1 MRADLPSGTVT
12 FLFTDVEGSTRL
24 LDELG
29 AERYAEAL
37 AEHRRVVRGACAE
50 RAGVEVDTQG
60 DAFFV
65 AFPTAP
71 GALDAAR
78 AIVEELQPG
87 LIRVRI
93 GVHTG
98 TPILTQEGYVG
109 PDVHRAARI
118 AASGHGG
125 QVLVSAATAALV
137 DGMGPNGDPGLR
149 DLGEHRFKD
158 LSAPER
164 VFQLGDGEFPALKSL
179 YRTNLPV
186 PATSF
191 LGRRQELDAV
201 AALLSADDVRLLTL
215 TGPGGTGKTRLA
227 VQTAAEVAEAYPDG
241 IWWVPL
247 GSLRTAHHV
256 MPALADA
263 LAVEKLPG
271 LDLADAVAARL
282 DGRRAL
288 LLLDNAEHLL
298 PDVAHE
304 IARLR
309 DVAGPTIVV
318 TSRERLRLQGEHV
331 YAVPPLAQ
339 RDGVELFVSR
349 ARAVETEVRASTAV
363 GELCSRLDNLPLALE
378 LAAARTIVF
387 SPEQL
392 LERLSERLDLLQ
404 AGRDADPRQQTL
416 RATIEWSHG
425 LLDEHEQALFRR
437 LAVFAGGATYDAAE
451 AVCEASP
458 DTLQSLVDKSLL
470 RRREAERPRFWMLET
485 IRELA
490 VEHLDASGERAE
502 VRRSHAEHYLGVARE
517 SKMDAEAV
525 GPQRH
530 DLVIPERDNLRAA
543 LAWSLET
550 GEVELG
556 LELFVSLENYWATSA
571 PEEGLEWAAALLAN
585 RGEADE
591 HLVARVLRVQ
601 GGMQNATGQVDAS
614 ERSWDEA
621 MAILRRVGDERGIA
635 ILLHRYSNT
644 AIRRG
649 DVARVRAF
657 AEESLAAHRRA
668 GRFPKGEAQ
677 AVSSLAWVAR
687 QEGDLQRAL
696 ELLDES
702 GRMCDEAGFRW
713 WRAGTLAN
721 AGDVLVEL
729 GRLDEARS
737 RVQQALAIS
746 RSMHDRFG
754 VVYELRLLAEVAAA
768 AGDPRRAGV
777 LLGAT
782 EAEHQRAPVGPWIH
796 GSTTPSHLVELDDP
810 QFARGREEGRRLE
823 LDDAVGIAL
832 GDA

>member
-12 FLFTDVEGSTRL
+12 FLFTDVEGSTKL

-29 AERYAEAL
+29 AEAYAAAL
-37 AEHRRVVRGACAE
+37 AEHRRIVREACAA
-50 RAGVEVDTQG
+50 RDGSEVDTQG
-60 DAFFV
+60 DAFFL

-71 GALDAAR
+71 AAVQAAQ
-78 AIVEELQPG
+78 AITEDLSAG
-87 LIRVRI
+87 SIRLRI
-93 GVHTG
+93 GLHTG
-98 TPILTQEGYVG
+98 TPLLTEEGYVG

-125 QVLVSAATAALV
+125 QVLVSSSTASLLDGDSLV
-137 DGMGPNGDPGLR
+137 

-164 VFQLGDGEFPALKSL
+164 VYQLGEGDFPALKSL
-179 YRTNLPV
+179 HRTNLPT

-201 AALLSADDVRLLTL
+201 AALLSADGVRLLTL

-227 VQTAAEVAEAYPDG
+227 VQAAAEVAEAYPDG

-309 DVAGPTIVV
+309 DVAGPTILV

-331 YAVPPLAQ
+331 YAVPPLAHG
-339 RDGVELFVSR
+339 DGVELFVSR
-349 ARAVETEVRASTAV
+349 ARAVDSDLRPSAAV
-363 GELCSRLDNLPLALE
+363 DELCTRLDHLPLALE

-387 SPEQL
+387 SPGQL

-425 LLDEHEQALFRR
+425 LLDEAEQALFRR
-437 LAVFAGGATYDAAE
+437 LAVFVGGCAYDAAE
-451 AVCEASP
+451 EVCGASP

-470 RRREAERPRFWMLET
+470 RRRETEPPRFWMLET

-502 VRRSHAEHYLGVARE
+502 VRRRHAEHYLGVARE

-556 LELFVSLENYWATSA
+556 LELFVTLENYWATNA
-571 PEEGLEWAAALLAN
+571 AEEGLEWAAALLAD

-649 DVARVRAF
+649 DVARVRTF
-657 AEESLAAHRRA
+657 AEESLASHRRA

-687 QEGDLQRAL
+687 QEGDLDRAL

-721 AGDVLVEL
+721 AGEVLVEL

-737 RVQQALAIS
+737 RVQQALAMS

-754 VVYELRLLAEVAAA
+754 VVYELRLLAEIDAA
-768 AGDPRRAGV
+768 AGDLRRAGV

-782 EAEHQRAPVGPWIH
+782 EAEHQRAAVGPWIH
-796 GSTTPSHLVELDDP
+796 GSLKPSHLVEVDDP

>member
-1 MRADLPSGTVT
+1 MHAV
-12 FLFTDVEGSTRL
+12 
-24 LDELG
+24 
-29 AERYAEAL
+29 AEA
-37 AEHRRVVRGACAE
+37 
-50 RAGVEVDTQG
+50 
-60 DAFFV
+60 
-65 AFPTAP
+65 
-71 GALDAAR
+71 
-78 AIVEELQPG
+78 
-87 LIRVRI
+87 
-93 GVHTG
+93 
-98 TPILTQEGYVG
+98 
-109 PDVHRAARI
+109 
-118 AASGHGG
+118 
-125 QVLVSAATAALV
+125 
-137 DGMGPNGDPGLR
+137 
-149 DLGEHRFKD
+149 
-158 LSAPER
+158 
-164 VFQLGDGEFPALKSL
+164 
-179 YRTNLPV
+179 
-186 PATSF
+186 
-191 LGRRQELDAV
+191 
-201 AALLSADDVRLLTL
+201 
-215 TGPGGTGKTRLA
+215 
-227 VQTAAEVAEAYPDG
+227 AEAYPDG
-241 IWWVPL
+241 VWWVPL
-247 GSLRTAHHV
+247 ASLRSAHHV
-256 MPALADA
+256 VASLADA

-271 LDLADAVAARL
+271 LDLAHAVAARL
-282 DGRRAL
+282 DGKRAL

-298 PDVAHE
+298 PDVADE

-309 DVAGPTIVV
+309 DVPGPTLVV

-349 ARAVETEVRASTAV
+349 ARAVETEVRPSTAV

-425 LLDEHEQALFRR
+425 LLDEREQALFRR
-437 LAVFAGGATYDAAE
+437 FAVFAGGATYDAAE
-451 AVCEASP
+451 AVCDASP

-490 VEHLDASGERAE
+490 VERLDAAGERAGI
-502 VRRSHAEHYLGVARE
+502 RRRHAEHYLEVARG
-517 SKMDAEAV
+517 SNLDAERQ
-525 GPQRH
+525 GIQRH
-530 DLVIPERDNLRAA
+530 DLVIPERDNMRAA
-543 LAWSLET
+543 LAWALET
-550 GEVELG
+550 GERELG
-556 LELFVSLENYWATSA
+556 LELFVSLENYWATNA
-571 PEEGLEWAAALLAN
+571 AEEGLEWAEALLAD
-585 RGEADE
+585 RGDADE
-591 HLVARVLRVQ
+591 RLVARVLRVQ
-601 GGMQNATGQVDAS
+601 GGMQNATGQADAS

-649 DVARVRAF
+649 DVARVRTF

-687 QEGDLQRAL
+687 QEGDLERAL

-721 AGDVLVEL
+721 AGEVLGEL

-746 RSMHDRFG
+746 RSMNDRFG
-754 VVYELRLLAEVAAA
+754 VVYELRLLAEIDAAT
-768 AGDPRRAGV
+768 GDLRRAGV

-782 EAEHQRAPVGPWIH
+782 EAEHQRAAVGPWIQ
-796 GSTTPSHLVELDDP
+796 GSTKPSHLVEVDDP

>member
-1 MRADLPSGTVT
+1 MRTDLPSGTVT

-29 AERYAEAL
+29 AERYADAL
-37 AEHRRVVRGACAE
+37 AEHRRIVREVCGVRGGA
-50 RAGVEVDTQG
+50 EVDTQG

-65 AFPTAP
+65 AFPTAQE
-71 GALDAAR
+71 ALDAAR
-78 AIVEELQPG
+78 AIVDGLDPG
-87 LIRVRI
+87 PIRVRI
-93 GVHTG
+93 GLHTG
-98 TPILTQEGYVG
+98 TPIVTEEGYVG
-109 PDVHRAARI
+109 QDVHRAARI

-125 QVLVSAATAALV
+125 QVLVSSSTKALL
-137 DGMGPNGDPGLR
+137 DGETLR

-158 LSAPER
+158 LAEAER
-164 VFQLGDGEFPALKSL
+164 VFQLGDGEFPPLRSL

-201 AALLSADDVRLLTL
+201 AALLSADHVRLLTL

-227 VQTAAEVAEAYPDG
+227 VQAAAEVAEAYPDG

-247 GSLRTAHHV
+247 GSLRTVHHV
-256 MPALADA
+256 VPALADA

-271 LDLADAVAARL
+271 LDLAHAVAARL

-298 PDVAHE
+298 PDAAHE

-309 DVAGPTIVV
+309 DVPGPTLVV

-331 YAVPPLAQ
+331 YAVPPLAHQ
-339 RDGVELFVSR
+339 DGVELFVSR
-349 ARAVETEVRASTAV
+349 ARALDRELLPSAAID
-363 GELCSRLDNLPLALE
+363 ELCSRLDHLPLALE

-387 SPEQL
+387 SPGQL
-392 LERLSERLDLLQ
+392 LERLSQRLDLLQ
-404 AGRDADPRQQTL
+404 AGLDADPRQQTL

-425 LLDEHEQALFRR
+425 LLDQAEQALFRR
-437 LAVFAGGATYDAAE
+437 LSVFVGGCAYDAAE
-451 AVCEASP
+451 EVCGASP
-458 DTLQSLVDKSLL
+458 DALQSLVDKSLL
-470 RRREAERPRFWMLET
+470 RRRETEPPRFWMLET

-502 VRRSHAEHYLGVARE
+502 VRRRHAEHYLGVARE

-550 GEVELG
+550 EELELG

-571 PEEGLEWAAALLAN
+571 PEEGLEWAAALLAD
-585 RGEADE
+585 RGDADE

-601 GGMQNATGQVDAS
+601 GGMQNATGQVDDS

-621 MAILRRVGDERGIA
+621 MAILRRIGDERGIA

-649 DVARVRAF
+649 DVARVRTF

-668 GRFPKGEAQ
+668 GGFPKGEAQ
-677 AVSSLAWVAR
+677 ALSSLAWVAR

-702 GRMCDEAGFRW
+702 GRMCDEVGFRW

-729 GRLDEARS
+729 GRIDEARS
-737 RVQQALAIS
+737 RVQQALGMS

-754 VVYELRLLAEVAAA
+754 VVYELRLLAEIAAA
-768 AGDPRRAGV
+768 AGDLRRAGV

-782 EAEHQRAPVGPWIH
+782 EAEHQRAAVGPWIH
-796 GSTTPSHLVELDDP
+796 GSTKPSHLVAVDDL
-810 QFARGREEGRRLE
+810 QFARGREEGRSLE
-823 LDDAVGIAL
+823 LDDAVALAL